1 MENSLLHGL
10 KNARYEGLISVS
22 ISQIKEEPE
31 KIQIVVSDNGVGMSE
46 EEVERMN
53 EILRGIT
60 ENSKENVTDRIGIEN
75 IQKRLQIYYPNEG
88 NIRYAKNL
96 TGGVSVYVTLMRRI
110 EITQKS
116 S

>member
-22 ISQIKEEPE
+22 ISQIKEAPA

-53 EILRGIT
+53 KILRGIT

-75 IQKRLQIYYPNEG
+75 IQKRLQIYYPNVG

-96 TGGVSVYVTLMRRI
+96 TGGVSVYVTLMRKI

-116 S
+116 P